1 MSNKS
6 FWNVNKE
13 KKQIFFLY
21 HFLNLANGELEKQ
34 IDEQWINRSS
44 DRRDYPANIE
54 RHRTHRYPR
63 IELSFDVMQ
72 KSVDEATREIG
83 TLIYKR
89 ELNYLAIPYC
99 GDLYEIYLESYFDTP
114 DEDVDEQAKKIL
126 LEIYA
131 SKSIPNE
138 AYEWIDVK
146 DDRQVNYIWSRL
158 RISFEDKND
167 HLRLNYVHNLQSKD
181 DISDD
186 SYRTRKT
193 LYEELD
199 LEKNASQNEQKLQN
213 IIYFFDLWAV
223 LLDKK
228 QDALKTLGNNW
239 ESIRKD
245 RKMVD
250 WINQNESY
258 VIHIWDYVISCH
270 SNNEPPKWSY
280 ISSIDKKMDV
290 EQTKLA
296 LQTFYDLLSNSTNK
310 KTLLTA
316 IKTNVRNKRHY
327 DSHADTTKLINTQV
341 SIETAN
347 ALSELAKIK
356 GKSKKVILENLIL
369 EEYSR
374 IKPHEKVDCN

>member
-21 HFLNLANGELEKQ
+21 HFLNLAKGELEKQ
-34 IDEQWINRSS
+34 IDEQWRNRSS
-44 DRRDYPANIE
+44 DRRDYQANIE

-99 GDLYEIYLESYFDTP
+99 GEVCEISLESYFDTP

-228 QDALKTLGNNW
+228 QDALKILGNNW

-341 SIETAN
+341 SIEAAN

>member
-99 GDLYEIYLESYFDTP
+99 GELCEICLESYFGTH

-167 HLRLNYVHNLQSKD
+167 HLRLNYIHNLQSKD

-193 LYEELD
+193 LYEKLD
-199 LEKNASQNEQKLQN
+199 LEKNTSQNEQKLQN

-341 SIETAN
+341 SIEAAN

>member
-21 HFLNLANGELEKQ
+21 HFLNLAKGELEKQ

-99 GDLYEIYLESYFDTP
+99 GELYEIYLESYFDTP

>member
-1 MSNKS
+1 M
-6 FWNVNKE
+6 
-13 KKQIFFLY
+13 
-21 HFLNLANGELEKQ
+21 
-34 IDEQWINRSS
+34 
-44 DRRDYPANIE
+44 
-54 RHRTHRYPR
+54 
-63 IELSFDVMQ
+63 
-72 KSVDEATREIG
+72 
-83 TLIYKR
+83 
-89 ELNYLAIPYC
+89 NYLAIPYC
-99 GDLYEIYLESYFDTP
+99 GELYEIYLESYFDTP

-341 SIETAN
+341 SIEAAN

>member
-1 MSNKS
+1 MRDKS

-21 HFLNLANGELEKQ
+21 HFLNLAKGELQKQ
-34 IDEQWINRSS
+34 IDEQLRNPLS
-44 DRRDYPANIE
+44 DRRGYQANIE
-54 RHRTHRYPR
+54 LHRTHRYPR

-72 KSVDEATREIG
+72 KSVDEATSTIG
-83 TLIYKR
+83 TLIYRRK
-89 ELNYLAIPYC
+89 LNYLFIPYC
-99 GDLYEIYLESYFDTP
+99 DEVYDICLKDYFDTP

-126 LEIYA
+126 LEIHA
-131 SKSIPNE
+131 SKSIPHE
-138 AYEWIDVK
+138 AYEWIDLK
-146 DDRQVNYIWSRL
+146 DDRQINYIWSRL
-158 RISFEDKND
+158 RISFEDKNNQR
-167 HLRLNYVHNLQSKD
+167 RLNYAHSLQSKD
-181 DISDD
+181 DISDE
-186 SYRTRKT
+186 SFRIQTP
-193 LYEELD
+193 LYEELG
-199 LEKNASQNEQKLQN
+199 LEKNASQNDLKLQN
-213 IIYFFDLWAV
+213 VIYFFDLWDTP
-223 LLDKK
+223 LGKK
-228 QDALKTLGNNW
+228 QETLETISNNW

-250 WINQNESY
+250 WVNKNESY

-280 ISSIDKKMDV
+280 ISSIDKKKDV

-296 LQTFYDLLSNSTNK
+296 LQTFYDLLSNTTNK

-327 DSHADTTKLINTQV
+327 DNHADTTKLINTQV
-341 SIETAN
+341 SIEAVN

-374 IKPHEKVDCN
+374 IKPHEKIDCN